1 MRRID
6 RTTLTTLTARAT
18 ELTTRITRAVGAVHR
33 AGRAV
38 TSRRAAVT
46 VVAALAL
53 AGTVRMLYASAE
65 PPGALQGAPVA
76 ATSPTPT
83 TTPTQTPAPTET
95 PAQDPEGSPAPARK
109 PTPTPAPR
117 AEQPKAPEGPAG
129 KPVKATPEQAAVAFY
144 AAELGVPAERVRP
157 LMQTRVNDHTVRVL
171 VMAERDGN
179 ELPTRLVQVNRTQ
192 TGWRVP

>member
-65 PPGALQGAPVA
+65 PPGAPQGAPVA

-83 TTPTQTPAPTET
+83 QTPTPTET
-95 PAQDPEGSPAPARK
+95 PAQDPEGSPAPGRK

-117 AEQPKAPEGPAG
+117 AGQPRAPEGPAG
-129 KPVKATPEQAAVAFY
+129 KPVEATPEQAAVAFY

-171 VMAERDGN
+171 VMAERGGE